1 MVEHL
6 ESGRYP
12 FTRLRRMR
20 TDSFSRALMRESTL
34 SVDDLIQPLF
44 VREGNRT
51 AEPVQSMPGIERL
64 SVDRIVS
71 KCRDLHNLGIQSVVL
86 FPVTPPAV
94 KSDDAREAWNPDGLV
109 QRTISAIKDK
119 VPELGVMTD
128 VALDPYTLNGQDG
141 LVDES
146 GYVMN
151 DVTVEA
157 LIRQSLSH
165 ARAGADVVAPSD
177 MMDGRICGIR
187 KALEDEGFCNLRIL
201 SYAAKYAS
209 SFYGPFRDAVGSV
222 VNLGESNKY
231 SYQMDPA
238 NAEEAL
244 RETALDIQEGAD
256 MVMIKPGTPYLDV
269 IWRIRE
275 AFGMPTFAYQVSGEY
290 AMFKA
295 AAQNGWIDEQAL
307 VLETML
313 GFKRA
318 GCHGTVTYYAE
329 QVARWLNP

>member
-1 MVEHL
+1 MVKNL
-6 ESGRYP
+6 ESGSYP

-20 TDSFSRALMRESTL
+20 TDSFSRTLMRESTL
-34 SVDDLIQPLF
+34 SVDDFIQPLF
-44 VREGNRT
+44 VLEGNNT
-51 AEPVQSMPGIERL
+51 AEPIQSMPGIERL
-64 SVDRIVS
+64 TIDRIVS
-71 KCRDLHNLGIQSVVL
+71 KCQDLHNLGIQAVVL
-86 FPVTPPAV
+86 FPVTPPDA
-94 KSDDAREAWNPDGLV
+94 KSDDARESWNPDGLV
-109 QRTISAIKDK
+109 QRTISAIKDE
-119 VPELGVMTD
+119 VPEIGVMTD

-141 LVDES
+141 LVNES

-151 DVTVEA
+151 DRTVEV

-165 ARAGADVVAPSD
+165 AHAGADVVAPSD
-177 MMDGRICGIR
+177 MMDGRIRGIR
-187 KALEDEGFCNLRIL
+187 EALEQDGFSNMRIL

-209 SFYGPFRDAVGSV
+209 SFYGPFRDAVGSAS
-222 VNLGESNKY
+222 NLGKSDKK

-256 MVMIKPGTPYLDV
+256 MVMVKPGTPYLDV

-295 AAQNGWIDEQAL
+295 AAQQGWIEEQAL
-307 VLETML
+307 VLETLL

-318 GCHGTVTYYAE
+318 GCHGVLTYYAE